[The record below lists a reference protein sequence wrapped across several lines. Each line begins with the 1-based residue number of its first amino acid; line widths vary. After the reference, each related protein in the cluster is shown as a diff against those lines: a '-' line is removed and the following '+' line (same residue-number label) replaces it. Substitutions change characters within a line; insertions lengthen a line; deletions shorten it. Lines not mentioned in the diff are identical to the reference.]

1 LNEHGDLEDACPAR
15 RCPPR
20 YQDDLDRLELHANLA
35 TLGFIVAGVG
45 GALGLT
51 LLFSESEPDRHTE
64 VRAVIGP
71 GSVGIDARF

>member
-1 LNEHGDLEDACPAR
+1 
-15 RCPPR
+15 
-20 YQDDLDRLELHANLA
+20 
-35 TLGFIVAGVG
+35 VG